1 VKSREEGSVRWIRKH
16 SYNYFE
22 NVFITTFLKIFEF
35 EGARER
41 ERERE
46 RKREKDSA
54 HGVNKLKKITT

>member
-41 ERERE
+41 ERERKKE
-46 RKREKDSA
+46 RER
-54 HGVNKLKKITT
+54 